1 MAEHSIIRETLL
13 DQQLPRALGVSHVEV
28 RRITIAP
35 SVTAGSHVHNGPVL
49 GNIELGSVIFQVGD
63 GRAAILRA
71 GDVFHEPADTVITR
85 FDATDEGVTF
95 LGYFLLDDGR
105 SPEITF
111 VD

>member
-1 MAEHSIIRETLL
+1 MAERSIIRETLL
-13 DQQLPRALGVSHVEV
+13 DQELPRALGV
-28 RRITIAP
+28 
-35 SVTAGSHVHNGPVL
+35 
-49 GNIELGSVIFQVGD
+49 GD
-63 GRAAILRA
+63 GRAVTLRA